1 MRWRYTFPL
10 RLRSLFRRQHAEK
23 ELNEEIQFHLQSLC
37 DQYLVQG
44 MTSEAARRAAIYELG
59 HVEAVKEQCREA
71 RNVSF
76 VENAVGDIRFGLR
89 MLRRNPGFSG
99 LAILCL
105 VLGIGSNAAVF
116 SWIEGILLDPY
127 PAVAHQDRLLM
138 LAATRRGEAGYNGLS
153 WPDLKDIQR
162 SCTLCDAVVAEKIVG
177 VTLSIGDRAES
188 GAGSLVSSNYFD
200 ALGIRPILGRGF
212 LPEEDFGRNA
222 HPVAVIS
229 YQLWQNRFHG
239 DSSIVGK
246 TQVLN
251 GLPHTIVGVA
261 PKGFYGTFIGY
272 SWKLW
277 VPISMQERFEP
288 GGYKMESRG
297 ERWIEGFLR
306 MKPGVTPGQV
316 QAELSGL
323 AERMENSYPAT
334 DRGIGIKVLPLW
346 KAPFNGASFML
357 PTLEIGFGIG
367 ISVLLIVCANV
378 SNLLLVRFFARRH
391 EIAARLALGAA
402 RGRVLQQ
409 LFTEGLTLS
418 VIGAAGGIL
427 LAYWCRNLLVVLI
440 PPRSGP
446 IFLPGQMDWRVLV
459 LSAGVCLLSTVL
471 FAIVPVL
478 ESSKVDLASA
488 LKSESGTVVGARGRA
503 RMRASLVV
511 VQVSLSFVLLVG
523 AGLVV
528 LSLEKIRTGS
538 PGFSTDG
545 VLSTAVNLMAAGYD
559 TPRARSF
566 QEALMDRVRT
576 IPGIESAAYGRV
588 TPLGYRD
595 YSEAAIVVE
604 GYEPAKNEQPRLSY
618 NEVGPAYFSTMG
630 IPLISGREFTRA
642 DNEASPLVAIVNE
655 AMVKQYWRGGED
667 PVGKRFQVNGRWMQV
682 VGGARNSKDRSI
694 REAPTAFF
702 YVPLRQNFAPTT
714 GMVLRT
720 HEPADAVARALARE
734 VHALDPDL
742 APYAVIT
749 MREQVERSTSAQHAA
764 VMLLSI
770 FGSIAVVLATIGLYG
785 VLSYA
790 VSQSTRELGLRMALG
805 ARGSDLLR
813 IVISQGLRLTAI
825 GILVGA
831 MIALSGTRLLGY
843 LLYKVGPRDPVAF
856 GSAFAIMMAAQ
867 LAACLV
873 PALRAT
879 RTDPVRALRH

>member
-1 MRWRYTFPL
+1 MRWYYKFPL
-10 RLRSLFRRQHAEK
+10 RLRSLFRKQKADR
-23 ELNEEIQFHLQSLC
+23 ELHEEIQFHLQSLI
-37 DQYLVQG
+37 DQNVGQG
-44 MTSEAARRAAIYELG
+44 MKPEAARYAALRELG
-59 HVEAVKEQCREA
+59 HLEPVKEECREV
-71 RNVSF
+71 RKVNFIENVLQD
-76 VENAVGDIRFGLR
+76 VHFGLL
-89 MLRRNPGFSG
+89 MLRRNPGFSA

-116 SWIEGILLDPY
+116 SWVEGILLHPY
-127 PAVAHQDRLLM
+127 PAVAHQERLLM
-138 LAATRRGEAGYNGLS
+138 LAATRRGEAGYNGFS
-153 WPDLKDIQR
+153 WPDFLDLQR
-162 SCTLCDAVVAEKIVG
+162 SCTLCDAVIAEKIVG

-200 ALGIRPILGRGF
+200 AMGVRPILGRGF
-212 LPEEDFGRNA
+212 EADEDFGRNG
-222 HPVAVIS
+222 HPVTVIS
-229 YQLWQNRFHG
+229 YQLWQNRFKG
-239 DSSIVGK
+239 DPGIVGK

-251 GLPHTIVGVA
+251 GIPHTIVGVA

-288 GGYKMESRG
+288 GGYKMENRG
-297 ERWIEGFLR
+297 ERWIEGFVR
-306 MKPGVTPGQV
+306 MKPGVTVEQV
-316 QAELSGL
+316 QAEASAV
-323 AERMENSYPAT
+323 AERLENSYPAT
-334 DRGIGIKVLPLW
+334 NRGLGIKVLPLW

-357 PTLEIGFGIG
+357 PTLGIALGIG
-367 ISVLLIVCANV
+367 VFVLLIVCANV

-391 EIAARLALGAA
+391 EISARLALGAA

-409 LFTEGLTLS
+409 LFTEGLILS

-459 LSAGVCLLSTVL
+459 LSAGVCLISTVL
-471 FAIVPVL
+471 FALVPVL

-488 LKSESGTVVGARGRA
+488 LKSESGSVIGARGRA
-503 RMRASLVV
+503 RVRAGLVV

-523 AGLVV
+523 ACLVV

-559 TPRARSF
+559 TPRAKNF
-566 QEALMDRVRT
+566 QDALIDRVQA

-588 TPLGYRD
+588 APLGYRD
-595 YSEAAIVVE
+595 YTEAPIAVE
-604 GYEPAKNEQPRLSY
+604 GYQSAANEQPMLSY
-618 NEVGPAYFSTMG
+618 NEVGPSYFATMG

-642 DNEASPLVAIVNE
+642 DNETSPPVAIVNE
-655 AMVKQYWRGGED
+655 AMVTQYWHGEN

-682 VGGARNSKDRSI
+682 VGVAKVSKYRSI
-694 REAPTAFF
+694 MEAPKAFF

-714 GMVLRT
+714 GLVLRT
-720 HEPADAVARALARE
+720 QQPADAITRALARE

-749 MREQVERSTSAQHAA
+749 MHEQIERSTSGQHAA

-770 FGSIAVVLATIGLYG
+770 FGILAVVLATIGLYG

-813 IVISQGLRLTAI
+813 IVISQGLSLTAT
-825 GILVGA
+825 GIIVGA
-831 MIALSGTRLLGY
+831 TIALAGTRLLGY
-843 LLYKVGPRDPVAF
+843 LLYKVSPRDPLAF
-856 GSAFAIMMAAQ
+856 GSAFAVMIVAA
-867 LAACLV
+867 LAACFV

-879 RTDPVRALRH
+879 RTDPVRALRQ

>member
-1 MRWRYTFPL
+1 MRWYYKFPL
-10 RLRSLFRRQHAEK
+10 RLRSLFRKQEAEQ
-23 ELNEEIQFHLQSLC
+23 ELDQEIQFHLQSLI
-37 DQYLVQG
+37 DQYVAQG
-44 MTSEAARRAAIYELG
+44 MKPEAARYAALRELG
-59 HVEAVKEQCREA
+59 HLEPVKEQCREV
-71 RNVSF
+71 RNVNF
-76 VENAVGDIRFGLR
+76 IENVLQDVHFGLR
-89 MLRRNPGFSG
+89 MLRRNPGFSA

-116 SWIEGILLDPY
+116 SWVEGILLHPY

-138 LAATRRGEAGYNGLS
+138 LAATRRGEAGYNGFS
-153 WPDLKDIQR
+153 WPDFLDLQR
-162 SCTLCDAVVAEKIVG
+162 SCTLCDAVIAEKIVG

-200 ALGIRPILGRGF
+200 AMGVRPILGRGF
-212 LPEEDFGRNA
+212 EPDEDFGRNA

-229 YQLWQNRFHG
+229 YELWQNRFKG
-239 DSSIVGK
+239 DPGIVGK

-288 GGYKMESRG
+288 GGYKMENRG

-306 MKPGVTPGQV
+306 MKPGVTAEQV
-316 QAELSGL
+316 QAEASAL
-323 AERMENSYPAT
+323 AGRLENSYPAT
-334 DRGIGIKVLPLW
+334 NRGLGIRVLPIW

-357 PTLEIGFGIG
+357 PTLGIALGIG
-367 ISVLLIVCANV
+367 VFVLLIVCANV

-391 EIAARLALGAA
+391 EISARLALGAA

-409 LFTEGLTLS
+409 LFTEGMILS
-418 VIGAAGGIL
+418 IIGAAGGIV

-459 LSAGVCLLSTVL
+459 LSAAVCLISTVL
-471 FAIVPVL
+471 FALVPVL

-488 LKSESGTVVGARGRA
+488 LKSESGSVIGARGRA
-503 RMRASLVV
+503 RVRAGLVI

-523 AGLVV
+523 ACLVV

-559 TPRARSF
+559 TPRAKNF
-566 QEALMDRVRT
+566 QDALIDRVQA

-588 TPLGYRD
+588 APLGYRD
-595 YSEAAIVVE
+595 YTQAPIAVE
-604 GYEPAKNEQPRLSY
+604 GYEPAANEQPMLSY
-618 NEVGPAYFSTMG
+618 NEVGPSYFATMG
-630 IPLISGREFTRA
+630 ITLISGREFTRA
-642 DNEASPLVAIVNE
+642 DNETSPPVAIVNE
-655 AMVKQYWRGGED
+655 VMVTQYWHGEN

-682 VGGARNSKDRSI
+682 VGVAKVSKYRSI
-694 REAPTAFF
+694 MEAPKAFF

-714 GMVLRT
+714 GLVLRT
-720 HEPADAVARALARE
+720 RQPADAIARALARE

-749 MREQVERSTSAQHAA
+749 MREQIERSTSAQHAA
-764 VMLLSI
+764 VMLLTI
-770 FGSIAVVLATIGLYG
+770 FGSLAVVLATIGLYG

-813 IVISQGLRLTAI
+813 IVISQGLSLTAT

-831 MIALSGTRLLGY
+831 TIALAGTRLLGY
-843 LLYKVGPRDPVAF
+843 LLYKVSPRDPLAF
-856 GSAFAIMMAAQ
+856 GSAFAVMVVAA
-867 LAACLV
+867 LAACFV

-879 RTDPVRALRH
+879 RTDPVRALRQ

>member
-1 MRWRYTFPL
+1 MRWYYKFPL
-10 RLRSLFRRQHAEK
+10 RLRSLFRRRQAEQELDQELEFHIQALVEQHLA
-23 ELNEEIQFHLQSLC
+23 
-37 DQYLVQG
+37 QG
-44 MTSEAARRAAIYELG
+44 MKPEAARRAALRELG
-59 HVEAVKEQCREA
+59 HVEALKEECREM
-71 RNVSF
+71 RNVNF
-76 VENAVGDIRFGLR
+76 VENLLQDLHFGVR
-89 MLRRNPGFSG
+89 MLRRNPGFST

-116 SWIEGILLDPY
+116 SWIEGILLHPY

-138 LAATRRGEAGYNGLS
+138 LAATRHGEAGYNGLS
-153 WPDLKDIQR
+153 WPDILDLQR
-162 SCTLCDAVVAEKIVG
+162 SCTLCDAVIAEKIVG

-212 LPEEDFGRNA
+212 EPDEDFGRNA

-229 YQLWQNRFHG
+229 YELWQNRFKG
-239 DSSIVGK
+239 DPSIVGK

-251 GLPHTIVGVA
+251 GLPHTIIGVA

-288 GGYKMESRG
+288 GGYKMENRG

-306 MKPGVTPGQV
+306 MKPGVTVDQV

-323 AERMENSYPAT
+323 AERLENSYPAT
-334 DRGIGIKVLPLW
+334 NRGLGIKVLPLW

-357 PTLEIGFGIG
+357 PTLEIGLGIG
-367 ISVLLIVCANV
+367 IFVLLIVCANV

-391 EIAARLALGAA
+391 EISARLALGA
-402 RGRVLQQ
+402 GRRRILQQ
-409 LFTEGLTLS
+409 LFTEGLILS
-418 VIGAAGGIL
+418 VIGTAGGVL

-446 IFLPGQMDWRVLV
+446 IFLPGQMDWRVLA
-459 LSAGVCLLSTVL
+459 LSAGVCLVSTVL
-471 FAIVPVL
+471 FALVPVL
-478 ESSKVDLASA
+478 ESSKVDIASA
-488 LKSESGTVVGARGRA
+488 LKSESGSVVGVRGRA
-503 RMRASLVV
+503 RLRAGLVV

-559 TPRARSF
+559 TPRAKNF
-566 QEALMDRVRT
+566 QDALRERVLT

-588 TPLGYRD
+588 TPFGYRD
-595 YSEAAIVVE
+595 YTEAPIAVA
-604 GYEPAKNEQPRLSY
+604 GYEPGPNEQPMLSY
-618 NEVGPAYFSTMG
+618 NEVGPSYFATLG

-642 DNEASPLVAIVNE
+642 DNENSPPVAIVNE
-655 AMVKQYWRGGED
+655 AMVNQYWHGED
-667 PVGKRFQVNGRWMQV
+667 PVGKRFQVNGRWLQV
-682 VGGARNSKDRSI
+682 VGVAKLSKYRSI
-694 REAPTAFF
+694 MEAPKAFF

-714 GMVLRT
+714 GLVLRT
-720 HEPADAVARALARE
+720 QQSADTIARALARE

-749 MREQVERSTSAQHAA
+749 MREQIERSTSAQHAA

-770 FGSIAVVLATIGLYG
+770 FGILAVLLATIGLYG

-813 IVISQGLRLTAI
+813 IVISQGLSLTTTGVI
-825 GILVGA
+825 VGA
-831 MIALSGTRLLGY
+831 TIALAGTRLLGY
-843 LLYKVGPRDPVAF
+843 LLYKVSPRDPVAF
-856 GSAFAIMMAAQ
+856 GSAFAVMIVAAV
-867 LAACLV
+867 AACLV

-879 RTDPVRALRH
+879 RTDPVRALRQ

>member
-1 MRWRYTFPL
+1 MRWYYKFPL
-10 RLRSLFRRQHAEK
+10 RLRSLFRKQKADR
-23 ELNEEIQFHLQSLC
+23 ELHEEIQFHLQSLI
-37 DQYLVQG
+37 DQNVAQG
-44 MTSEAARRAAIYELG
+44 MKPEAARYAALRELG
-59 HVEAVKEQCREA
+59 HLEPVKEECREV
-71 RNVSF
+71 RKVNFIENVLQD
-76 VENAVGDIRFGLR
+76 VHFGLR
-89 MLRRNPGFSG
+89 MLRRNPGFSA

-116 SWIEGILLDPY
+116 SWVEGILLHPY
-127 PAVAHQDRLLM
+127 PAVAHQERLLM
-138 LAATRRGEAGYNGLS
+138 LAATRRGEAGYNGFS
-153 WPDLKDIQR
+153 WPDFLDLQR
-162 SCTLCDAVVAEKIVG
+162 SCTLCDAVIAEKIVG

-200 ALGIRPILGRGF
+200 AMGVRPILGRGF
-212 LPEEDFGRNA
+212 EADEDFGRNG
-222 HPVAVIS
+222 HPVTVIS
-229 YQLWQNRFHG
+229 YQLWQNRFKG
-239 DSSIVGK
+239 DPGIVGK

-251 GLPHTIVGVA
+251 GIPHTIVGVA

-288 GGYKMESRG
+288 GGYKMENRG
-297 ERWIEGFLR
+297 ERWIEGFVR
-306 MKPGVTPGQV
+306 MKPGVTVEQV
-316 QAELSGL
+316 QAEASAV
-323 AERMENSYPAT
+323 AERLENSYPAT
-334 DRGIGIKVLPLW
+334 NRGLGIKVLPLW

-357 PTLEIGFGIG
+357 PTLGIALGIG
-367 ISVLLIVCANV
+367 VFVLLIVCANV

-391 EIAARLALGAA
+391 EISARLALGAA

-409 LFTEGLTLS
+409 LFTEGLILS

-459 LSAGVCLLSTVL
+459 LSAGVCLISTVL
-471 FAIVPVL
+471 FALVPVL

-488 LKSESGTVVGARGRA
+488 LKSESGSVIGARGRA
-503 RMRASLVV
+503 RVRAGLVV

-523 AGLVV
+523 ACLVV

-559 TPRARSF
+559 TPRAKNF
-566 QEALMDRVRT
+566 QDALIDRVQA

-588 TPLGYRD
+588 APLGYRD
-595 YSEAAIVVE
+595 YTEAPIAVE
-604 GYEPAKNEQPRLSY
+604 GYQSAANEQPMLSY
-618 NEVGPAYFSTMG
+618 NEVGPSYFATMG

-642 DNEASPLVAIVNE
+642 DNETSPPVAIVNE
-655 AMVKQYWRGGED
+655 AMVTQYWHGEN

-682 VGGARNSKDRSI
+682 VGVAKVSKYRSI
-694 REAPTAFF
+694 MEAPKAFF

-714 GMVLRT
+714 GLVLRT
-720 HEPADAVARALARE
+720 QQPADAITRALARE

-749 MREQVERSTSAQHAA
+749 MHEQIERSTSGQHAA

-770 FGSIAVVLATIGLYG
+770 FGILAVVLATIGLYG

-813 IVISQGLRLTAI
+813 IVISQGLSLTAT
-825 GILVGA
+825 GIIVGA
-831 MIALSGTRLLGY
+831 TIALAGTRLLGY
-843 LLYKVGPRDPVAF
+843 LLYKVSPRDPLAF
-856 GSAFAIMMAAQ
+856 GSAFAVMIVAA
-867 LAACLV
+867 LAACFV

-879 RTDPVRALRH
+879 RTDPVRALRQ

>member
-1 MRWRYTFPL
+1 MRWYYKFPL
-10 RLRSLFRRQHAEK
+10 RLRSLFRKQKADR
-23 ELNEEIQFHLQSLC
+23 ELHEEIQFHLQSLI
-37 DQYLVQG
+37 DQNVGQG
-44 MTSEAARRAAIYELG
+44 MKPEAARYAALRELG
-59 HVEAVKEQCREA
+59 HLEPVKEECREV
-71 RNVSF
+71 RKVNFIENVLQD
-76 VENAVGDIRFGLR
+76 VHFGLR
-89 MLRRNPGFSG
+89 MLRRNPGFSA

-116 SWIEGILLDPY
+116 SWVEGILLHPY
-127 PAVAHQDRLLM
+127 PAVAHQERLLM
-138 LAATRRGEAGYNGLS
+138 LAATRRGEAGYNGFS
-153 WPDLKDIQR
+153 WPDFLDLQR
-162 SCTLCDAVVAEKIVG
+162 SCTLCDAVIAEKIVG

-200 ALGIRPILGRGF
+200 AMGVRPILGRGF
-212 LPEEDFGRNA
+212 EADEDFGRNG
-222 HPVAVIS
+222 HPVTVIS
-229 YQLWQNRFHG
+229 YQLWQNRFKG
-239 DSSIVGK
+239 DPGIVGK

-251 GLPHTIVGVA
+251 GIPHTIVGVA

-288 GGYKMESRG
+288 GGYKMENRG
-297 ERWIEGFLR
+297 ERWIEGFVR
-306 MKPGVTPGQV
+306 MKPGVTVEQV
-316 QAELSGL
+316 QAEASAV
-323 AERMENSYPAT
+323 AERLENSYPAT
-334 DRGIGIKVLPLW
+334 NRGLGIKVLPLW

-357 PTLEIGFGIG
+357 PTLGIALGIG
-367 ISVLLIVCANV
+367 VFVLLIVCANV

-391 EIAARLALGAA
+391 EISARLALGAA

-409 LFTEGLTLS
+409 LFTEGLILS

-459 LSAGVCLLSTVL
+459 LSAGVCLISTVL
-471 FAIVPVL
+471 FALVPVL

-488 LKSESGTVVGARGRA
+488 LKSESGSVIGARGRA
-503 RMRASLVV
+503 RVRAGLVV

-523 AGLVV
+523 ACLVV

-559 TPRARSF
+559 TPRAKNF
-566 QEALMDRVRT
+566 QDALIDRVQA

-588 TPLGYRD
+588 APLGYRD
-595 YSEAAIVVE
+595 YTEAPIAVE
-604 GYEPAKNEQPRLSY
+604 GYQSAANEQPMLSY
-618 NEVGPAYFSTMG
+618 NEVGPSYFATMG

-642 DNEASPLVAIVNE
+642 DNETSPPVAIVNE
-655 AMVKQYWRGGED
+655 AMVTQYWHGEN

-682 VGGARNSKDRSI
+682 VGVAKVSKYRSI
-694 REAPTAFF
+694 MEAPKAFF

-714 GMVLRT
+714 GLVLRT
-720 HEPADAVARALARE
+720 QQPADAITRALARE

-749 MREQVERSTSAQHAA
+749 MHEQIERSTSGQHAA

-770 FGSIAVVLATIGLYG
+770 FGILAVVLATIGLYG

-813 IVISQGLRLTAI
+813 IVISQGLSLTAT
-825 GILVGA
+825 GIIVGA
-831 MIALSGTRLLGY
+831 TIALAGTRLLGY
-843 LLYKVGPRDPVAF
+843 LLYKVSPRDPLAF
-856 GSAFAIMMAAQ
+856 GSAFAVMIVAA
-867 LAACLV
+867 LAACFV

-879 RTDPVRALRH
+879 RTDPVRALRQ